1 MEPAT
6 NDCKAA
12 ALLSR
17 RHILARAGAG
27 FGVVGLSGLL
37 HSEGLLGSEARAA
50 SGLGQRGLA
59 PLAPQQTHY
68 PGRARQV
75 IWIFVNGGPSRTTT
89 RRLCS

>member
-37 HSEGLLGSEARAA
+37 HSEGLLGAEARAA
-50 SGLGQRGLA
+50 AGLGNEDWPRWLLSKLTF
-59 PLAPQQTHY
+59 P
-68 PGRARQV
+68 V
-75 IWIFVNGGPSRTTT
+75 GPVR
-89 RRLCS
+89 